1 MKLARLLQSA
11 NATTDKQ
18 KVGVALYYLDVEEDE
33 APVTGGQIRDILAS
47 SRVKVNLDNVSAYP
61 SQIAND
67 GHAVKRNGGYLLTP
81 EGERFFRELCGV
93 GEVNSFR
100 EDDFISVEYDDDI
113 FYSSLIDDINRSYH
127 ARIYDG
133 TLVLSRKL
141 FESLLIDIL
150 RGHYGNQRIRM
161 FFNPDRAEYHSFAKL
176 ISKFENNIEDFKHYS
191 LTLDQEFI
199 DLLNDFR
206 VDANT
211 SAHSIEV
218 NISESEI
225 EAKSED
231 ATHIAQILLNVWQ
244 KVKIAN

>member
-1 MKLARLLQSA
+1 MKFARLLQSA
-11 NATTDKQ
+11 NITTDKK

-33 APVTGGQIRDILAS
+33 APVTGGQIRELLAN
-47 SRVKVNLDNVSAYP
+47 SRVPINLDNVTAYP
-61 SQIAND
+61 SQIASD
-67 GHAVKRNGGYLLTP
+67 GHAIKRNGGYLLTP
-81 EGERFFRELCGV
+81 EGKRFFRELCDV
-93 GEVNSFR
+93 DEVNNVR
-100 EDDFISVEYDDDI
+100 EDDFISIEYNEDI
-113 FYSSLIDDINRSYH
+113 FYTSLIKDINRSYH
-127 ARIYDG
+127 ARIYDA

-161 FFNPDRAEYHSFAKL
+161 FFNPDRAEYRSFAKL
-176 ISKFENNIEDFKHYS
+176 IDKFENNIGDFKHYS

-199 DLLNDFR
+199 DLLNGFR

-218 NISESEI
+218 DISEDEI